1 MTIAE
6 PTKAKAGPAMRVD
19 PITFEILRHRLWSI
33 NEEAAN
39 TLERVSGSLIAS
51 EVHDMNASIM
61 TARGDSLVIAPYML
75 VHAISMETL
84 AKDVVA
90 TCAENP
96 GIRPDDMF
104 LCNDPYAGAQ
114 HQMDVVV
121 LGAIH
126 FEGELIGWVGSTIHQ
141 IDIGGPVP
149 GQVQVGAKD
158 IYGEQPL
165 FPPMKIVDGGERLE
179 LP

>member
-1 MTIAE
+1 MAVAE
-6 PTKAKAGPAMRVD
+6 KPQEKKAAGPALRVD
-19 PITFEILRHRLWSI
+19 PITYEILRHRLWSI
-33 NEEAAN
+33 NAEAGN

-61 TARGDSLVIAPYML
+61 TARGDSLVIAPYIS

-84 AKDVVA
+84 AKEVLA
-90 TCAENP
+90 TCMENP
-96 GIRPDDMF
+96 GVGPGDMF
-104 LCNDPYAGAQ
+104 LSNDPFVGAQ

-121 LGAIH
+121 LGAVH
-126 FEGELIGWVGSTIHQ
+126 FEDELIGWVGSTIHQ

-165 FPPMKIVDGGERLE
+165 FP
-179 LP
+179 